1 MHPFPSPSVRRVA
14 QVALAALDRAT
25 AAASLLVLPLVLLL
39 FLQWPLRDLWGAWS
53 RPANDLAQ
61 CVFALY
67 VAFALRH
74 ASRRRAHM
82 AADAWAARHHSPRLQ
97 RALRGAGAAACVLPW
112 ALYVVVDGWPMAWSA
127 VAGLE
132 AFPETFNP
140 GYFVIKAS
148 AWLLALL
155 TALESLLE
163 LVLAGA
169 DERR

>member
-1 MHPFPSPSVRRVA
+1 M
-14 QVALAALDRAT
+14 
-25 AAASLLVLPLVLLL
+25 LPLVLLL
-39 FLQWPLRDLWGAWS
+39 FVQWPLRDLWGAWS

-61 CVFALY
+61 CVFAVY
-67 VAFALRH
+67 VAFALRQ

-82 AADAWAARHHSPRLQ
+82 AADAWAVRHHPPGLR
-97 RALRGAGAAACVLPW
+97 RAVRRFGAAACVLPW
-112 ALYVVVDGWPMAWSA
+112 ALYVVVEGWPMAWRA
-127 VAGLE
+127 LVGLE

-169 DERR
+169 DVRR